1 MNDPINQTKLFG
13 LNNYFNELKYLFDNN
28 KLPNKILLSGQK
40 GSGKFTLS
48 LHLIN
53 YILSNDEDYSYDVQ
67 NLQIN
72 DKNRSFKLIKNNTSP
87 NFFLIDIKKEK
98 KAIEV
103 DQIRELISFCNK
115 SSFNNKPRFVLI
127 DNHELM
133 NLNSN
138 NALLKTLEEPNDNI
152 FFIII
157 NNSSKILQTI
167 KSRCLYFKIT
177 LSRQESINIFNK
189 IINKDIDSLINND
202 LISHYFTPGDLL
214 NLYNFSLEKKIDLS
228 NMNLKDFL
236 LKIIDNQYYKKDILC
251 INLIFAFLQ
260 MYFIKKINNLD
271 NYSVYTKFV
280 NSIDDIKRFNLDI
293 ESLFIQLRHQIINE

>member
-53 YILSNDEDYSYDVQ
+53 YILSKNEDYSYDVQ

-236 LKIIDNQYYKKDILC
+236 LKIIDNQYYKKDILS

-271 NYSVYTKFV
+271 SYSVYTKFV
-280 NSIDDIKRFNLDI
+280 NSINEIKRFNLDI
-293 ESLFIQLRHQIINE
+293 ESLFIQLRYQIIND